1 MRHRVSNMWLTS
13 SYKSHL
19 ENHREVFLS
28 CPTPESPSR
37 TSRQQPR
44 VLPGPLRLLRHP
56 LLSLP
61 ATPAPATLDFGNSLP
76 PSGLLELLG
85 RAGAGWAQWEGGGQ
99 TPRMGAQPVGMC
111 YDCQATGMD
120 VWEGTEAREMQRKPK
135 SRSRAGKKETGREK
149 DRKQSKMT

>member
-44 VLPGPLRLLRHP
+44 VLPGPLR

-120 VWEGTEAREMQRKPK
+120 IWEGTEAREMQRKPK
-135 SRSRAGKKETGREK
+135 SRCRAGKKK
-149 DRKQSKMT
+149 KKQEGKRTENRAK